1 MSILTVKDLAAGY
14 NGVPALRGVSLQV
27 EAGEHVAL
35 IGPNGAGK
43 STLLKAISATVPSTG
58 EVTFDGTDISRLA
71 AHRRAEGGIT
81 HVPEGRQV
89 FGAMTIEENL
99 LLGAYRKEA
108 RPRVAERMELC
119 FELFPV
125 LKEKFRLRAASLS
138 GGQQQMVA
146 IGRGLMACP
155 RLLLLDEPSMGLS
168 PVAADEVFDGL
179 QRLRALETTTVLLVE
194 QRALEAFEQCDRA
207 YLLESGE
214 VTLEGATADLL
225 QDASLASAYIGA

>member
-1 MSILTVKDLAAGY
+1 MSMLVVTELAAAY

-27 EAGEHVAL
+27 AVGEHVAL

-43 STLLKAISATVPSTG
+43 STLLKAISDTVPSTG
-58 EVTFDGTDISRLA
+58 GIVFDGTDISGVA
-71 AHRRAEGGIT
+71 AHRRAESGIT

-89 FGAMTIEENL
+89 FGTMTIEENL
-99 LLGAYRKEA
+99 LLGAYRKDA
-108 RPRVAERMELC
+108 RPRIAERLDLC
-119 FELFPV
+119 FEMFPA
-125 LKEKFRLRAASLS
+125 LKGKVRKSAASLS
-138 GGQQQMVA
+138 GGQQQMLA

-179 QRLRALETTTVLLVE
+179 QRLRALETITVLLVE

-207 YLLESGE
+207 YVLESGE
-214 VTLEGATADLL
+214 VTLEGSTAELL
-225 QDASLASAYIGA
+225 QDPTLASAYIGA